1 MTITQIDSKRKA
13 KMTEE
18 NSAEPSPQYEDTESW
33 IAVVKYGDPNT
44 HRQLQTSWGIFD
56 SHEDAKAWVHGTYHG
71 KNHIVD
77 IISFNILEKV
87 G

>member
-18 NSAEPSPQYEDTESW
+18 SAEPSPQY

-44 HRQLQTSWGIFD
+44 HRPLQTSWGIFD
-56 SHEDAKAWVHGTYHG
+56 SHEDAKAWIHGTYHG